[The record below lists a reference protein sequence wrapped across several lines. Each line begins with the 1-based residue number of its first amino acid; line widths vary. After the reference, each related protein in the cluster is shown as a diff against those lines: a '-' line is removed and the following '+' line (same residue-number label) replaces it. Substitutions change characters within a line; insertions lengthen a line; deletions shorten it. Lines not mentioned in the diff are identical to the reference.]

1 MAKDKIVFVTVGTT
15 EFAGLMNVV
24 LFSEEFMVT
33 LKNQGYTKVTV
44 QVGRG
49 ALVPDDNVIKAYA
62 VHGITFDWY
71 RLKPTLLSDLQMAD
85 LIISHA
91 GAGTVLEVLRL
102 NNKKLIVVVN
112 NSLQENHQCELA
124 DALSG
129 EKYCL
134 ATVPESL
141 CDTLKGSTVS
151 FLTLIPFP
159 LVDHTLFPAY
169 LDQML

>member
-1 MAKDKIVFVTVGTT
+1 MSKDKLVFITVGTT
-15 EFAGLMNVV
+15 EFSGLIKIVISNEQ
-24 LFSEEFMVT
+24 FISN
-33 LKNQGYTKVTV
+33 LKSLGYRRVIV

-49 ALVPDDNVIKAYA
+49 ELVPDDEIVKTYA
-62 VHGITFDWY
+62 SYGITFDWY
-71 RLKPTLLSDLQMAD
+71 RFKPTLLDDFQAAD

-102 NNKKLIVVVN
+102 QNKKLIICVN

-124 DALSG
+124 DALS
-129 EKYCL
+129 EKKYCL

-141 CDTLKGSTVS
+141 CE
-151 FLTLIPFP
+151 TLIESKHAFTALVPFP
-159 LVDHTLFPAY
+159 SVNHDLFPNY